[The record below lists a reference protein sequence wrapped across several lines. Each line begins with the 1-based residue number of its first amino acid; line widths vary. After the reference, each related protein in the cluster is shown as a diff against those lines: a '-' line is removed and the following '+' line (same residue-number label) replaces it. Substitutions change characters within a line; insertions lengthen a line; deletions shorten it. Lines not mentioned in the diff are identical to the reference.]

1 MIISIHNNQM
11 EIVDFMSNDIPGTL
25 KYHDEEITA
34 YLANGCI
41 STFNL
46 TVDKF
51 QNGKLHP
58 RLKYLNDQS
67 YLSFVDGLGD
77 THLYTIRKII
87 ERDYTMEIEAEDAS
101 LEMLNETIGKYEAST
116 EMTFIEYCSSMELLK
131 YTRVEIG
138 LNEVSSK
145 KVKTTFDATQTV
157 LERFFELVSAFNA
170 ECEFKT
176 ILYPNGQL
184 KYIQLNVYESY
195 STSEPFKGVGDDRK
209 DIQLHFGREVQGV
222 TITTDKENLFN
233 AIRLKDKDGNYVTAK
248 KNHIWLDSD
257 DLREAYMMRN
267 THTMYAPKSMMQ
279 YPSVSNVNSCD
290 NWSLREFTTELTDYD
305 EQIKY
310 MHTMLKT
317 YMYPIITY
325 EVDMSYFHVFSNYKV
340 RLGDTIYISDPN
352 FLNGLLFQARVSEYK
367 KNPSDTTQNTITLTN
382 AVRITP
388 KINEAMKQR
397 MSELA
402 AMMTPYTMTLKTDNG
417 ITFKDMSSESTI
429 TPSLFKGTDEH
440 TNVDFMYFQN
450 EIFLGQG
457 DTYTV
462 HANSKGG
469 GTQTITVKAYVSG
482 EPVVSQ
488 QITFANVLD
497 GVGLKST
504 VVAYGLSTSETT
516 QPTSWTE
523 QVPTLTK
530 GKYLWTKTVWT
541 YTDNTSETGYQKTYI
556 AKDGDNGR
564 TQYTHIAY
572 ADNATGGGF
581 SLTDQNKAY
590 IGMYVDFT
598 ATDSTDPTK
607 YRWTKWKGS
616 DGTAIRLPDGADL
629 DTVTECGFYCGYN
642 LLHAPSTD
650 SWHYIRVS
658 RNEDTSWIVQ
668 EAMEYGGN
676 ISAFRVKKDNSWQ
689 SWQYYAVQ
697 NKVAEF
703 TSVNQTK
710 VYTKDIA
717 MPGGLVAA
725 AHRIGNLVTLTLKRD
740 AKTLPV
746 CDYATQS
753 GTVPSGYRPTAE
765 AHLSVAANDHSNVVG
780 SAVIHIASDGTIRLT
795 NGSDAIKM
803 WTGTVTYLTS
813 DQFPA

>member
-11 EIVDFMSNDIPGTL
+11 EVVDFMSNDIPGTL

-67 YLSFVDGLGD
+67 YLSFVDDLGD

-87 ERDYTMEIEAEDAS
+87 ERDYSMEIEAEDMS
-101 LEMLNETIGKYEAST
+101 LEMLNETVGKYEAAT
-116 EMTFIEYCSSMELLK
+116 EMTFVEYCSSMELLK

-184 KYIQLNVYESY
+184 KYIQLNVYEPY

-233 AIRLKDKDGNYVTAK
+233 AIRLKDKDGNYVISK

-290 NWSLREFTTELTDYD
+290 NWTVREFTTELTDYD

-382 AVRITP
+382 AVRIIP
-388 KINEAMKQR
+388 KINEALKKR
-397 MSELA
+397 MEELA
-402 AMMTPYTMTLKTDNG
+402 AMMAPYTMTLKTDNG

-429 TPSLFKGTDEH
+429 TPSLFKGKDECA
-440 TNVDFMYFQN
+440 NVDFMYFQN
-450 EIFLGQG
+450 ETFLGEG

-462 HANSKGG
+462 RASSMGGGSAGGPSSSGAFQQGQGGAGAVPEVGG

-482 EPVVSQ
+482 ELVMSQ

-497 GVGLKST
+497 GVGIANT
-504 VVAYGLSTSETT
+504 VITYGLSMSDTTEPATWSSER
-516 QPTSWTE
+516 PAL
-523 QVPTLTK
+523 VN
-530 GKYLWTKTVWT
+530 GMYLWTRTVII
-541 YTDNTSETGYQKTYI
+541 YTNGSSTTSYQISYI
-556 AKDGDNGR
+556 AKDADATAEIDKAKQELLEKLETVQGD
-564 TQYTHIAY
+564 
-572 ADNATGGGF
+572 
-581 SLTDQNKAY
+581 L
-590 IGMYVDFT
+590 
-598 ATDSTDPTK
+598 
-607 YRWTKWKGS
+607 
-616 DGTAIRLPDGADL
+616 LDL
-629 DTVTECGFYCGYN
+629 ISQ
-642 LLHAPSTD
+642 LHAQG
-650 SWHYIRVS
+650 VL
-658 RNEDTSWIVQ
+658 
-668 EAMEYGGN
+668 
-676 ISAFRVKKDNSWQ
+676 
-689 SWQYYAVQ
+689 
-697 NKVAEF
+697 
-703 TSVNQTK
+703 
-710 VYTKDIA
+710 
-717 MPGGLVAA
+717 PGE
-725 AHRIGNLVTLTLKRD
+725 I
-740 AKTLPV
+740 
-746 CDYATQS
+746 
-753 GTVPSGYRPTAE
+753 
-765 AHLSVAANDHSNVVG
+765 
-780 SAVIHIASDGTIRLT
+780 
-795 NGSDAIKM
+795 
-803 WTGTVTYLTS
+803 
-813 DQFPA
+813 

>member
-11 EIVDFMSNDIPGTL
+11 EVVDFMSNDIPGTL

-67 YLSFVDGLGD
+67 YLSFVDDLGD

-87 ERDYTMEIEAEDAS
+87 ERDYSIEIEAEDAS

-138 LNEVSSK
+138 LNEISSK
-145 KVKTTFDATQTV
+145 KVKATFDATQTV

-184 KYIQLNVYESY
+184 KYIQLNVYEPY

-233 AIRLKDKDGNYVTAK
+233 AIRLKDKDGNYVVAK

-290 NWSLREFTTELTDYD
+290 NWSLREFSTELTDYD

-402 AMMTPYTMTLKTDNG
+402 AMVAQNLEGKIPTDIGTVNLIKHSTAHKGLRLAAGAETLQDSKHELTDWIKIEPSTVYTLSTYEDVNEADMYYSLAWYSTNNSDYSGWISRPTGTLISADLKGGKQYKSPANAAYAKVSYPINYSKVKFERGNVSTDYDKAPEDVQEDIDNKADQTLTQDQLNALTEKNNLIKAEMGAKASIDTVDKWIAAYENYVEANDEDKTKSEQALKEASERIVQMKYEVNDLKLVWEA
-417 ITFKDMSSESTI
+417 IDRFMS
-429 TPSLFKGTDEH
+429 
-440 TNVDFMYFQN
+440 FQN
-450 EIFLGQG
+450 E
-457 DTYTV
+457 
-462 HANSKGG
+462 
-469 GTQTITVKAYVSG
+469 
-482 EPVVSQ
+482 
-488 QITFANVLD
+488 
-497 GVGLKST
+497 GLII
-504 VVAYGLSTSETT
+504 
-516 QPTSWTE
+516 
-523 QVPTLTK
+523 
-530 GKYLWTKTVWT
+530 GKK
-541 YTDNTSETGYQKTYI
+541 
-556 AKDGDNGR
+556 
-564 TQYTHIAY
+564 
-572 ADNATGGGF
+572 
-581 SLTDQNKAY
+581 
-590 IGMYVDFT
+590 
-598 ATDSTDPTK
+598 
-607 YRWTKWKGS
+607 
-616 DGTAIRLPDGADL
+616 DGTAYAKFSDDRISLFSGSSE
-629 DTVTECGFYCGYN
+629 VM
-642 LLHAPSTD
+642 
-650 SWHYIRVS
+650 YIS
-658 RNEDTSWIVQ
+658 Q
-668 EAMEYGGN
+668 
-676 ISAFRVKKDNSWQ
+676 
-689 SWQYYAVQ
+689 
-697 NKVAEF
+697 
-703 TSVNQTK
+703 
-710 VYTKDIA
+710 
-717 MPGGLVAA
+717 
-725 AHRIGNLVTLTLKRD
+725 
-740 AKTLPV
+740 
-746 CDYATQS
+746 
-753 GTVPSGYRPTAE
+753 
-765 AHLSVAANDHSNVVG
+765 
-780 SAVIHIASDGTIRLT
+780 GTINIA
-795 NGSDAIKM
+795 NGIFTKTIQIGRFRFETHPADADM
-803 WTGTVTYLTS
+803 LVVRFLGG
-813 DQFPA
+813 

>member
-11 EIVDFMSNDIPGTL
+11 EVVDFMSNDIPGTL

-34 YLANGCI
+34 YLENGCI

-67 YLSFVDGLGD
+67 YLSFVDDLGD

-87 ERDYTMEIEAEDAS
+87 ERDYSMEIEAEDTS
-101 LEMLNETIGKYEAST
+101 LEMLNETIGKYEAT
-116 EMTFIEYCSSMELLK
+116 KEMTFIEYCSSMELLK

-145 KVKTTFDATQTV
+145 RVKTTFDTTQTV

-176 ILYPNGQL
+176 LLYPNGQL

-233 AIRLKDKDGNYVTAK
+233 AIRLKDKDGNYVISK
-248 KNHIWLDSD
+248 KNHIWLSSD
-257 DLREAYMMRN
+257 GLREAYMMRN

-290 NWSLREFTTELTDYD
+290 NWAVREFTTELTDYD

-317 YMYPIITY
+317 YMYPIVTY

-352 FLNGLLFQARVSEYK
+352 FLDGLLFQARVSEYK

-382 AVRITP
+382 AVRIIP
-388 KINEAMKQR
+388 KINEELKKR
-397 MSELA
+397 MEELA
-402 AMMTPYTMTLKTDNG
+402 AMMAPYTMTLKTDNG

-429 TPSLFKGTDEH
+429 IPTLFKGIDECK
-440 TNVDFMYFQN
+440 NVDFRYFQN
-450 EIFLGQG
+450 EAFLGQG
-457 DTYTV
+457 ERYTV
-462 HANSKGG
+462 HAGSMGG

-482 EPVVSQ
+482 ELVVSQ

-497 GVGLKST
+497 GVSPIKIEIL
-504 VVAYGLSTSETT
+504 TT
-516 QPTSWTE
+516 NGNTFKNNVIDT
-523 QVPTLTK
+523 TLTAK
-530 GKYLWTKTVWT
+530 LYRDDEEIDADGTDFRYTWTKTNE
-541 YTDNTSETGYQKTYI
+541 DETPDREWNQAHSHSQKTI
-556 AKDGDNGR
+556 RITRNDVFR
-564 TQYTHIAY
+564 R
-572 ADNATGGGF
+572 ATF
-581 SLTDQNKAY
+581 SC
-590 IGMYVDFT
+590 V
-598 ATDSTDPTK
+598 
-607 YRWTKWKGS
+607 
-616 DGTAIRLPDGADL
+616 
-629 DTVTECGFYCGYN
+629 V
-642 LLHAPSTD
+642 
-650 SWHYIRVS
+650 
-658 RNEDTSWIVQ
+658 
-668 EAMEYGGN
+668 EYSGN
-676 ISAFRVKKDNSWQ
+676 
-689 SWQYYAVQ
+689 
-697 NKVAEF
+697 
-703 TSVNQTK
+703 
-710 VYTKDIA
+710 
-717 MPGGLVAA
+717 
-725 AHRIGNLVTLTLKRD
+725 RI
-740 AKTLPV
+740 
-746 CDYATQS
+746 
-753 GTVPSGYRPTAE
+753 
-765 AHLSVAANDHSNVVG
+765 
-780 SAVIHIASDGTIRLT
+780 
-795 NGSDAIKM
+795 
-803 WTGTVTYLTS
+803 
-813 DQFPA
+813 

>member
-41 STFNL
+41 SNFNL

-51 QNGKLHP
+51 QNGELHP
-58 RLKYLNDQS
+58 RLKNLNDQS
-67 YLSFVDGLGD
+67 YLSFVDDLGD

-87 ERDYTMEIEAEDAS
+87 ERDYSMEIEAEDTS

-116 EMTFIEYCSSMELLK
+116 EMTFVEYCSSMELLK

-145 KVKTTFDATQTV
+145 KVKATFDTNQTV

-176 ILYPNGQL
+176 LLYPNGQL

-233 AIRLKDKDGNYVTAK
+233 AIRLKDKDGNYVISK
-248 KNHIWLDSD
+248 KNHIWLSSD
-257 DLREAYMMRN
+257 NLREAYMMRN
-267 THTMYAPKSMMQ
+267 THTMYAPKSMML

-290 NWSLREFTTELTDYD
+290 NWAVREFSTELTDYD

-388 KINEAMKQR
+388 KINEDMKRR
-397 MSELA
+397 MEELA
-402 AMMTPYTMTLKTDNG
+402 AMMAPYSMTLKTDNG
-417 ITFKDMSSESTI
+417 ITFKDMSSSSTI
-429 TPSLFKGTDEH
+429 FPSLFKGTNACG
-440 TNVDFMYFQN
+440 NVDFMYFQN
-450 EIFLGQG
+450 ETLLGQG
-457 DTYTV
+457 DSYTV
-462 HANSKGG
+462 HANNMGG
-469 GTQTITVKAYVSG
+469 PTQTITVKAYVSG
-482 EPVVSQ
+482 ELVMSQ

-497 GVGLKST
+497 GVSPIKVEIL
-504 VVAYGLSTSETT
+504 TT
-516 QPTSWTE
+516 NGSIFKNGVIGT
-523 QVPTLTK
+523 TLTAK
-530 GKYLWTKTVWT
+530 LYRDDEEIDKDGTDFRYTWTKTR
-541 YTDNTSETGYQKTYI
+541 DDETS
-556 AKDGDNGR
+556 D
-564 TQYTHIAY
+564 
-572 ADNATGGGF
+572 
-581 SLTDQNKAY
+581 
-590 IGMYVDFT
+590 
-598 ATDSTDPTK
+598 
-607 YRWTKWKGS
+607 
-616 DGTAIRLPDGADL
+616 
-629 DTVTECGFYCGYN
+629 
-642 LLHAPSTD
+642 
-650 SWHYIRVS
+650 
-658 RNEDTSWIVQ
+658 
-668 EAMEYGGN
+668 MEWN
-676 ISAFRVKKDNSWQ
+676 Q
-689 SWQYYAVQ
+689 S
-697 NKVAEF
+697 
-703 TSVNQTK
+703 
-710 VYTKDIA
+710 
-717 MPGGLVAA
+717 
-725 AHRIGNLVTLTLKRD
+725 
-740 AKTLPV
+740 
-746 CDYATQS
+746 
-753 GTVPSGYRPTAE
+753 
-765 AHLSVAANDHSNVVG
+765 HLSSQKSIRITERDVFRRATFSCVVEYVG
-780 SAVIHIASDGTIRLT
+780 
-795 NGSDAIKM
+795 K
-803 WTGTVTYLTS
+803 
-813 DQFPA
+813 